1 MKKISL
7 FLCNILYF
15 KNQIIFVWNFS
26 RFSLNIKQ
34 ISYLSLWLTT
44 VPLTFIMGPDY
55 KPCLSLLR
63 DNALFIPTVVW
74 ICCFPPFLLSINYYR
89 TLIKYS
95 KITLY
100 SSLINMEFLPLWKY
114 YFDFYF
120 FFKFQRIESCMYWR
134 SIHKWSKDYWSYI
147 PQPAEKWSIWENL
160 AWILYL
166 KSVIKDH
173 KPHIN

>member
-1 MKKISL
+1 MFFVIKKTIIVQSNTEYISFGFDGYLYLSIPLNEKNKFVFMQLTL
-7 FLCNILYF
+7 FQV
-15 KNQIIFVWNFS
+15 QIIFVWNFS
-26 RFSLNIKQ
+26 HFSLNIKQ

-44 VPLTFIMGPDY
+44 VPLTFIMEPNY

-63 DNALFIPTVVW
+63 DNALFILNVVW

-120 FFKFQRIESCMYWR
+120 FF
-134 SIHKWSKDYWSYI
+134 
-147 PQPAEKWSIWENL
+147 
-160 AWILYL
+160 
-166 KSVIKDH
+166 
-173 KPHIN
+173 